1 MQNSLCAHNNVYFE
15 QKTCVIR
22 SLVSNIAH
30 IVALFSPR
38 CGLVIKSESSHLL
51 VGMYIKNHCLRALEP
66 LVLVW
71 VAS

>member
-38 CGLVIKSESSHLL
+38 CGLVIKSESSH
-51 VGMYIKNHCLRALEP
+51 
-66 LVLVW
+66 
-71 VAS
+71 